1 MTDTLIADFLAEIGI
16 LNAEIERLNAEVA
29 RQLQVIETWRE
40 AHIEATGA
48 DQ

>member
-1 MTDTLIADFLAEIGI
+1 MTETLIADFLAEIGQ
-16 LNAEIERLNAEVA
+16 LNAEIERLNAEIE
-29 RQLQVIETWRE
+29 RQREVIETWRA